1 MQGSPPIHSFF
12 KATPPT
18 QAAAATT
25 GPTQPQATPPPSS
38 RPRPK
43 RLHFT
48 TPLTQR
54 EDGYD
59 YAQAKNPSLDV
70 VSDPSGTA
78 LPHTHDGD
86 PQEAAALHSNSE
98 TAEEESPDDDMEM
111 QVDFF

>member
-25 GPTQPQATPPPSS
+25 GPTQQQATPPPSS
-38 RPRPK
+38 GPRPK

-59 YAQAKNPSLDV
+59 YAQAKNPSLAV
-70 VSDPSGTA
+70 VSDPSGNE
-78 LPHTHDGD
+78 LPHSHDGT
-86 PQEAAALHSNSE
+86 QEADAMHSNSE
-98 TAEEESPDDDMEM
+98 TAEEESPDDDVEM
-111 QVDFF
+111 HVDFF